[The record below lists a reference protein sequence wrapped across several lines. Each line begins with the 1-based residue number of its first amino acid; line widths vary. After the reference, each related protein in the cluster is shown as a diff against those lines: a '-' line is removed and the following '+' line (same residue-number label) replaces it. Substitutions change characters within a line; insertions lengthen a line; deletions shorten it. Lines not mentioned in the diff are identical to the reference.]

1 MAIDTLQSAGAQVHP
16 LRGTPFPRLMEP
28 FSLGGR
34 VLRNRVLMGA
44 MHTGLE
50 ELPDGPRR
58 MATYFGE
65 RARAGVAMI
74 VTGGFAPEAVGAASE
89 GKAIFDSQAN
99 AAEHR
104 LITDE
109 VHAGGSLILLQIL
122 HAGGY
127 ARHDKAVAASALP
140 TPFCPVVPRMLEEGG
155 IEQAIESHVRC
166 AQLAHVAGYDGV
178 EFLGAG
184 GYLINGFFAPRTN
197 HRTDRWGGC
206 VANRGR
212 LALEIVR
219 RTREALGKNFII
231 GFRMSLLDL
240 VEDGSTWDESV
251 WLARALQ
258 EAGADFL
265 GSAFGWHESPVPTIA
280 SVVPP
285 AAFSTLTRRLRA
297 AVALP
302 IVATNRIHT
311 PEQAE
316 TLLARGDADLV
327 ALARPLLADPH
338 FVQKAAA
345 GESERINT
353 CIACNQACLDRT
365 FSHGVVSCLVNPRAC
380 HETLWEPP
388 KAAESAL
395 CVAVIGAGLAGLSCA
410 VALAERG
417 HEVTLHEVSSSIGGQ
432 FKLAARVPGKEDYQ
446 RTLVYYE
453 NRLRDSGVTLRL
465 GSNPTA
471 EELRGH
477 DHVVIATGIR
487 PRMPGASAWA
497 VHPKVMR
504 YDDLLSGRREAGQ
517 RVVIVGAGGIAFDVA
532 EYLTYDGVH
541 NTASFMAAWGIDA
554 VASLRGGLKPAPATA
569 RSGRSVVLLQRGVG
583 KVGRGLG
590 RTTGWIKRRMLERRG
605 VLMMTDA
612 GVDAVDEDGVLIR
625 QGGEIR
631 RWEADTV
638 VLCIG
643 QESCDELSASLRAIG
658 IAVSVIGGAFE
669 SPGIDAERAIRQ
681 GMRLGLDL

>member
-1 MAIDTLQSAGAQVHP
+1 MAIDTLQSADAQVHP
-16 LRGTPFPRLMEP
+16 LRRTHFPRLMEP
-28 FSLGGR
+28 FSLGAH

-58 MATYFGE
+58 MAAYFGE

-74 VTGGFAPEAVGAASE
+74 ITGGFAPDADGAANE
-89 GKAIFDSQAN
+89 GKGIFDSQAY
-99 AAEHR
+99 ALEHR

-109 VHAGGSLILLQIL
+109 VHAAGGLILLQVL

-140 TPFCPVVPRMLEEGG
+140 TPFCPVVPKMLDDDG
-155 IEQAIESHVRC
+155 IEQTIQNHVRC
-166 AQLAHVAGYDGV
+166 AQLARAAGYDGV
-178 EFLGAG
+178 EVLGAG

-212 LALEIVR
+212 FALEIVR
-219 RTREALGKNFII
+219 RTREALGREFII

-285 AAFSTLTRRLRA
+285 AAFSALTKRLRA

-316 TLLARGDADLV
+316 ALLAQGDADLV
-327 ALARPLLADPH
+327 ALARPFLADPQ
-338 FVQKAAA
+338 FVRKAAA
-345 GESERINT
+345 GESECINS

-380 HETLWEPP
+380 HETLWETP
-388 KAAESAL
+388 KVAERSL
-395 CVAVIGAGLAGLSCA
+395 RVAVIGAGLAGLSCA

-417 HEVTLHEVSSSIGGQ
+417 HEVTLHEATQSIGGQ

-453 NRLRDSGVTLRL
+453 NRLRDCGVRLRL
-465 GSNPTA
+465 GSNPSA
-471 EELRGH
+471 EELRDH
-477 DHVVIATGIR
+477 DHVVIATGVR
-487 PRMPGASAWA
+487 PRMPWEAAWA
-497 VHPKVMR
+497 AHPKVMR

-532 EYLTYDGVH
+532 EYLTHDGLRDA
-541 NTASFMAAWGIDA
+541 ASFMAVWGIDA
-554 VASLRGGLKPAPATA
+554 GASLRGGLKSTPAVA
-569 RSGRSVVLLQRGVG
+569 RSGRSVLLLQRGVG

-605 VLMMTDA
+605 VLVMTDA
-612 GVDAVDEDGVLIR
+612 GLEAVDEDGVSIR
-625 QGGEIR
+625 VGGEPR

-638 VLCIG
+638 VLCTG

-658 IAVSVIGGAFE
+658 LPASVIGGAFE
-669 SPGIDAERAIRQ
+669 STGVDAERAIRQ

>member
-1 MAIDTLQSAGAQVHP
+1 MAIYTLQSVGAQVHP
-16 LRGTPFPRLMEP
+16 PCETHFPRLMEP
-28 FSLGGR
+28 FSLGGH

-50 ELPDGPRR
+50 ELPDGPHR
-58 MATYFGE
+58 MAAYFGE

-74 VTGGFAPEAVGAASE
+74 VTGGFAPDAEGAASE
-89 GKAIFDSQAN
+89 GKGIFDSQVN

-140 TPFCPVVPRMLEEGG
+140 TPFCPVVPRMLEEDG
-155 IEQAIESHVRC
+155 IEQTIESHVRC
-166 AQLAHVAGYDGV
+166 AQLAHLAGYDGV

-184 GYLINGFFAPRTN
+184 GYLINGFFTPRTN

-212 LALEIVR
+212 FALEIVR

-240 VEDGSTWDESV
+240 VEDGSKWDESV

-327 ALARPLLADPH
+327 ALARPLLADPQ
-338 FVQKAAA
+338 FVRKATA

-380 HETLWEPP
+380 HETLWETP
-388 KAAESAL
+388 KASERAL
-395 CVAVIGAGLAGLSCA
+395 RVAVIGAGLAGLSCA

-417 HEVTLHEVSSSIGGQ
+417 HEVTLHEAAASIGGQ

-453 NRLRDSGVTLRL
+453 NRLRDCGVTLRL
-465 GSNPTA
+465 GSNPRA
-471 EELRGH
+471 EELRDH
-477 DHVVIATGIR
+477 DHVVIATGVR
-487 PRMPGASAWA
+487 PRMPWEAAWA
-497 VHPKVMR
+497 AHPKVMR

-517 RVVIVGAGGIAFDVA
+517 RVVVAGAGGIAFDVA
-532 EYLTYDGVH
+532 EYLTHDGVH
-541 NTASFMAAWGIDA
+541 DAASFMAAWGID
-554 VASLRGGLKPAPATA
+554 VGASLRGGLKTTPAGA
-569 RSGRSVVLLQRGVG
+569 RSSRSVVLLQRSVG

-605 VLMMTDA
+605 VQVMTDA
-612 GVDAVDEDGVLIR
+612 ILDAVDEDGVLIR
-625 QGGEIR
+625 THGEVLQ
-631 RWEADTV
+631 WNADTV
-638 VLCIG
+638 VLCTG
-643 QESCDELSASLRAIG
+643 QVSCDDLSDTLRTMAVP
-658 IAVSVIGGAFE
+658 VSVIGGAFE
-669 SPGIDAERAIRQ
+669 SSGIDAERAIRQ
-681 GMRLGLDL
+681 GMRLGLSL